1 MVGSLEHL
9 SAQMMYNASQ
19 LSSVLLKKVDQIIKN
34 KRYIHT
40 HVLFVCVY
48 NCTGCICA
56 NVYVYMCI
64 PYVCSYVHV
73 CGCVGVWV
81 CGCVGVSE

>member
-34 KRYIHT
+34 KRYIRMCCLCVCT
-40 HVLFVCVY
+40 TVLDAFVLTCMCTCAYHMFVCA
-48 NCTGCICA
+48 C
-56 NVYVYMCI
+56 
-64 PYVCSYVHV
+64 
-73 CGCVGVWV
+73 VWV